1 MQEVKNNIFS
11 VYKKWFSPSK
21 NACKDLYPSYKTDLD
36 L

>member
-11 VYKKWFSPSK
+11 VYKTCFFPSK
-21 NACKDLYPSYKTDLD
+21 STSKDLYPSYKTDLD